1 MQQCISNNAI
11 LDEVEAAVA
20 SIQDSTESEDTDRE
34 VLLSIIDTSS
44 DTPPDNKE
52 NQDPEMELLFSVR
65 HENGTEIQHTASY
78 TPPTLSLEQAAEEIL
93 SGVKKAVEVQYLNP
107 VAQKSPGELGM
118 HIFIYIYY
126 MSKFITYILYR
137 ALQKYLYIRW
147 DIVFRILRI

>member
-1 MQQCISNNAI
+1 MQQCTSNNAI

-52 NQDPEMELLFSVR
+52 NQDSEMELLLSVR
-65 HENGTEIQHTASY
+65 HENGTEIQNTASY

-118 HIFIYIYY
+118 QIFIYTLHVQVQHIHP
-126 MSKFITYILYR
+126 T
-137 ALQKYLYIRW
+137 
-147 DIVFRILRI
+147 